1 MAEPIYLDYAATTP
15 MDPRVRDRMLA
26 ALGRDSGFGNPA
38 SVTHAFGRAAAREV
52 EQAAAEVAALLHADP
67 AYLVWTSGA
76 TESDNLAVIGG
87 ALLRRQ
93 RGRHVVTVSTEHKAV
108 LGACAEL
115 ERRGFAVTYLQPDR
129 DGIVVP
135 QAVAAA
141 LQPDT
146 VLVSV
151 MHANNET
158 GVVQDIAAI
167 GEVCRK
173 ADVLFHVDAVQS
185 AGKLPLDIAAQCID
199 LLTVNAHKACGP
211 KGIGALIMNPATVR
225 RVEPLLWGGGQQR
238 GIRAGT
244 LPVHQIAGMGETF
257 RLLAQEMSAEVPRV
271 RQLRDTLWDGIR
283 DLPGVM
289 LNGHP
294 ERRISSIL
302 TISVAGVEGESLR
315 YAVNDLAVTSGSA
328 CNSANGAPSY
338 VLRALGRSDAMA
350 EASLRISLGRFS
362 TAAEVAQAIASLR
375 AGIQHLRTLAPEAP
389 AA

>member
-1 MAEPIYLDYAATTP
+1 MAEPTYLDYAATTP
-15 MDPRVRDRMLA
+15 VDPRVRDRMLA

-38 SVTHAFGRAAAREV
+38 AVTHAFGRAAARQV
-52 EQAAAEVAALLHADP
+52 EQAAAEVAALVHADP
-67 AYLVWTSGA
+67 AYVVWTSGA

-87 ALLRRQ
+87 ALFRRQ

-129 DGIVVP
+129 DGIVAP

-158 GVVQDIAAI
+158 GVIQDIAAI
-167 GEVCRK
+167 GAICRQ

-211 KGIGALIMNPATVR
+211 KGIGALIMNPVTVR

-257 RLLAQEMSAEVPRV
+257 RLLAQEMATEVPRI

-283 DLPGVM
+283 DLPGVV

-294 ERRISSIL
+294 ERRIGSIL
-302 TISVAGVEGESLR
+302 TVSVAGVEGESLR

-328 CNSANGAPSY
+328 CNSASGEPSY

-350 EASLRISLGRFS
+350 EASLRLSLGRFS
-362 TAAEVAQAIASLR
+362 SAADVARAIASLR
-375 AGIQHLRTLAPEAP
+375 AGIQRLQALSPEAP